1 MFGPDIDATRVL
13 PCDQSDR
20 SKGSTFVSVSTIS
33 DVIGEIRVAAPPGIP
48 PGKEA
53 RLALSELT
61 DTLLRLRAAEAAREE
76 ARFLSIADRTLPIP
90 EHRVGGSLDG
100 ATVLVTGGTGC
111 IGTALI
117 EQLAGHAARVVSL
130 SRGLTSGRPVHPSA
144 EYLRADITDRD
155 SVDTVMA
162 AVAPDIVFHVAG
174 QRDPGRAET
183 DICGTIKTNILGTRN
198 VLESAAA
205 LGVPRTVCASTG
217 KAMRL
222 YSPDVYAASKRAA
235 EWVAAD
241 IAASSAMRCSAVRF
255 THVVD
260 NSIVYGKLRTWTEDP
275 EAVLRLHAPDT
286 AFYAQSA
293 LESARLLTLAALD
306 PEPCLLRIHA
316 ITDLGWPVCLLDLAL
331 GMLAST
337 GAGTPIYIS
346 GYDPGYEAIS
356 FPGLYDP
363 MTAGDVSPLINAL
376 EAAAIVPAHSYV
388 DTFTMPTAP
397 GVAKLVDE
405 CLAAPSRAAL
415 SELSWALLDLA
426 IQNAD
431 LASLEKM
438 ATFAG
443 RRSGGLTPD
452 HCRTLG
458 AIRAHLDQGPR

>member
-1 MFGPDIDATRVL
+1 
-13 PCDQSDR
+13 
-20 SKGSTFVSVSTIS
+20 VSQPTASG
-33 DVIGEIRVAAPPGIP
+33 VIGEIRAAAPPGTP
-48 PGKEA
+48 PSEETKA
-53 RLALSELT
+53 ALRGLT
-61 DTLLRLRAAEAAREE
+61 SALLELRASEAIQEQ
-76 ARFLSIADRTLPIP
+76 ARFLSIAARSLPVPEDRV
-90 EHRVGGSLDG
+90 RDSLAG

-117 EQLAGHAARVVSL
+117 GQVREHAARVVSV
-130 SRGLTSGRPVHPSA
+130 SRGLTTGRPAHPGV
-144 EYLRADITDRD
+144 EYLHADITDREA
-155 SVDTVMA
+155 VDTVMA

-183 DICGTIKTNILGTRN
+183 DIHDTIATNILGTRN
-198 VLESAAA
+198 VLESGAA

-241 IAASSAMRCSAVRF
+241 IAASSTMRCSAVRF

-260 NSIVYGKLRTWTEDP
+260 NSIVYGKLRSWAQDP
-275 EAVLRLHAPDT
+275 DAVLRLHSHDT

-293 LESARLLTLAALD
+293 LESARLLMLAALD
-306 PEPCLLRIHA
+306 PEPGLLRIHS
-316 ITDLGWPVCLLDLAL
+316 ITDLGWPVGLLDLAL
-331 GMLAST
+331 GVLSE
-337 GAGTPIYIS
+337 GGSRTPVYIS
-346 GYDPGYEAIS
+346 GYDPGYEAVS

-376 EAAAIVPAHSYV
+376 EAAAAVPAHPYV

-397 GVAKLVDE
+397 GVAKLVEE
-405 CLAAPSRAAL
+405 CLTTRSRAAL

-431 LASLEKM
+431 PGSLDKM
-438 ATFAG
+438 ATLASWRPG
-443 RRSGGLTPD
+443 DLTRD
-452 HCRTLG
+452 HLRTLA
-458 AIRAHLDQGPR
+458 AIRTHLDQASRP